1 MRNPILLLLVLAAVL
16 LTAVSCTDHN
26 VDQGTP
32 PPSFTAY
39 LDEQVPRLMDRYRIP
54 GVSMALIHDG
64 ALVWTGA
71 YGYADLAKG
80 KEMTTDAVCRTES
93 ISKSVTAWGI
103 MRLVEQERIDLDA
116 PVEQYLGGW
125 ELPETE
131 YAEEAVTVRRLLS
144 NSGGFP
150 LGTVGPA
157 AEYEPGSEMPSLRD
171 YLEKEV
177 TLVREPGSGFEYS
190 NPGFNLLELVVEEV
204 TGLRFADYMAEE
216 VLVPLGMENA
226 SYLWKES
233 FASKVPNGY
242 EPDGTPVPPYVYPV
256 SASGGLLADTEAI
269 ARFAIAEMRGPYY
282 TDCGVLTE
290 ESIEVVHTP
299 VIDIP
304 GMYGVVADSYG
315 FGHFI
320 EDLPDGRKAVW
331 HGGQGHGWMTHFHTV
346 PEAGEGI
353 IILTNSQRSW
363 PFLALVLTDWAKW
376 AGLGSV
382 KFARITAATN
392 VLRIFILIAVVA
404 SLWLIYRL
412 VLGLYSGI
420 RKFAPFSKTQR
431 APRIVLAAAGL
442 GIIGLIIWRAAQP
455 YLFEL
460 SIFPAAVG
468 WAAAAFIT
476 VGGVMIISALFPRTE
491 AE

>member
-1 MRNPILLLLVLAAVL
+1 MRKTTLLLLVLAA
-16 LTAVSCTDHN
+16 AIFAMVSCTGQK
-26 VDQGTP
+26 VGPGASTA
-32 PPSFTAY
+32 SFTAY

-64 ALVWTGA
+64 EPVWTGA
-71 YGYADLAKG
+71 YGYADLVKG

-93 ISKSVTAWGI
+93 ISKSVTAWGL
-103 MRLVEQERIDLDA
+103 MRLVERGRIDLDE

-125 ELPETE
+125 ELPESD
-131 YAEEAVTVRRLLS
+131 YAEEAVTIRRLLS

-171 YLEKEV
+171 YLEKEAR
-177 TLVREPGSGFEYS
+177 LVREPGSGFEYS
-190 NPGFNLLELVVEEV
+190 NPGFNLLELVVEET
-204 TGLRFADYMAEE
+204 TGLSFTDYMARE
-216 VLVPLGMENA
+216 VLAPLSMENA
-226 SYLWKES
+226 SYIWKES
-233 FASKVPNGY
+233 FGSKVPTGY

-256 SASGGLLADTEAI
+256 SASGGLLADVEAI
-269 ARFAIAEMRGPYY
+269 ARFAIAEMRGPFY
-282 TDCGVLTE
+282 TAHGVLTE
-290 ESIEVVHTP
+290 ESLEVVHTP

-331 HGGQGHGWMTHFHTV
+331 HGGQGHGWMTHFHVV

-363 PFLALVLTDWAKW
+363 PFLALILTDWAEW

-382 KFARITAATN
+382 KFGRITTATI

-404 SLWLIYRL
+404 ALWLVYRL

-420 RKFAPFSKTQR
+420 RRFAPFSKAQR
-431 APRIVLAAAGL
+431 AARIVLAAAGL
-442 GIIGLIIWRAAQP
+442 GIIALIVWRASRP

-460 SIFPAAVG
+460 SIFPSAVG

-476 VGGVMIISALFPRTE
+476 VGGVMLISALFPRTE